1 MKNKFNNIYIFWAAM
16 DFLYI
21 VRFVWLNIQQGRIP
35 LIDDILSFSKIYPEH
50 GASSVI
56 IFSISLLLNIS
67 FILSFVLLVKKWKRV
82 NFFIYLQTPFR
93 LLLLTPSLSFLPWLF
108 KNLSISSVLVLILAT
123 IVSEMIKVYSLKV
136 AQKSV

>member
-1 MKNKFNNIYIFWAAM
+1 MKNKSNNIYLFWAAM

-21 VRFVWLNIQQGRIP
+21 VRFIWLNIQQGRIP

-50 GASSVI
+50 GVSSVI

-67 FILSFVLLVKKWKRV
+67 IISSFILLVKKWKRV
-82 NFFIYLQTPFR
+82 DFFIYVQTPLR

-108 KNLSISSVLVLILAT
+108 KSLSISSALVLILAV
-123 IVSEMIKVYSLKV
+123 IASEIIKVYSLKI

>member
-1 MKNKFNNIYIFWAAM
+1 M

-35 LIDDILSFSKIYPEH
+35 LIDDIRSFSKIYPEH
-50 GASSVI
+50 GTSSVV
-56 IFSISLLLNIS
+56 IFSTSLLLNVSIIFS
-67 FILSFVLLVKKWKRV
+67 VIVLVKKWKGV
-82 NFFIYLQTPFR
+82 NFLIYLQIPFR

-108 KNLSISSVLVLILAT
+108 KSLGISSVLVLILAV
-123 IVSEMIKVYSLKV
+123 IVSEIIKVYSLKV